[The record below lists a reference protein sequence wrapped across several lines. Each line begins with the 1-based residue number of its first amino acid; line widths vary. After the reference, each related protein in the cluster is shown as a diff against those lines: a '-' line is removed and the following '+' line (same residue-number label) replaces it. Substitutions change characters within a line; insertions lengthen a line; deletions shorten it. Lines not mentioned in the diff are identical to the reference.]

1 MKRRRRLRICTVGD
15 GDLTFSLALC
25 RALGAEQIEHL
36 TATVLPET
44 EDKLVAIYANAA
56 DSLRE
61 LREGPWRDRVDVQ
74 FGVDATNLHVPF
86 GGTGTRASHE
96 NASSLSSSPP
106 YDVFMFN
113 HPHLGTASL
122 AESEKDHADRHHSL
136 LAHYL
141 YSASR
146 CLPEEEGGGVIHL
159 CLCGSQPTTWDVAGA
174 AERNGLEIFHQCET
188 VGPVGEWMSFVIQ
201 TEEPPLVMRPTQSGW
216 PAPRR
221 YRNGKLGSKHFLG
234 RYGYR
239 HRRTMGDAYGGSDAD
254 MAVAGSV
261 NILLRRKRDV
271 VVAEKS
277 LLSIKEGLDRKGYS
291 CKICNRSFET
301 KAQLE
306 SHLQRPALP
315 DAQSI
320 HRDEETGKEFST
332 AYGLKTYEHQKKRE
346 REEGAANSVNSRASD
361 TAAAAATAVTATEE
375 KKPRVG
381 SYDGGQTE
389 SSPIGDVLAKSTV
402 SADFDGKRLR
412 WYCRQATEFSALV
425 KSKKQCEYLVKNG
438 RVCVNGKV
446 AHDSS
451 RIVRSGDQ
459 IAISASIGARCTNME
474 GWNDKATK
482 DCPHPPQKGVNILRT
497 MNAGDVLI
505 AMKPSGM
512 RTAGTFSD
520 ATLEMTI
527 SSLMNN
533 KKRYY
538 SVTKLETGC
547 QGLCYVVS
555 DSHLRGQNN
564 KTDIAYRYSAL
575 VFGHVREEWSSGAFV
590 PVPLNRCRRWKNNG
604 TKNSDRIAGSE
615 GESEEE
621 ECYVPQISTSPTTS
635 EEKELFIRC
644 LGQTTI
650 RKTQM
655 ALSTLSIESKAEDG
669 RLCSTISFVL
679 RKLGH
684 GVVNDRFC
692 KRESAELPRI
702 VRNRL
707 KKKLCIGCYRLKI
720 SGIADNESIVVEAP
734 VPDRLKV
741 DYWDALVNGD
751 GDCNVS
757 E

>member
-1 MKRRRRLRICTVGD
+1 MSANNNMKRRRLRICTVGD

-25 RALGAEQIEHL
+25 RALGDEQIEHL
-36 TATVLPET
+36 TVTVLPET
-44 EDKLVAIYANAA
+44 EDKLVATYANAA

-74 FGVDATNLHVPF
+74 FGIDATNLHVSF
-86 GGTGTRASHE
+86 GGTCASHE
-96 NASSLSSSPP
+96 NAFSSS
-106 YDVFMFN
+106 YNIFMFN
-113 HPHLGTASL
+113 HPHLGTATL
-122 AESEKDHADRHHSL
+122 AESEKDHAERHHSL

-141 YSASR
+141 HSASR
-146 CLPEEEGGGVIHL
+146 CLPEEGGGAIHL
-159 CLCGSQPTTWDVAGA
+159 CLCGSQPTTWDVTGA

-188 VGPVGEWMSFVIQ
+188 VGPVGEWMSLVLQ
-201 TEEPPLVMRPTQSGW
+201 TGEPPLVTRPTQSGW

-239 HRRTMGDAYGGSDAD
+239 HRRTMGDVYGGNDAD
-254 MAVAGSV
+254 MAVDGSV
-261 NILLRRKRDV
+261 NILLRRKEDV
-271 VVAEKS
+271 VAAEKP
-277 LLSIKEGLDRKGYS
+277 LLSIKEGLDRKEYL

-306 SHLQRPALP
+306 SHLQSPALP
-315 DAQSI
+315 DARSI

-332 AYGLKTYEHQKKRE
+332 AYGLKTYERQKRRE
-346 REEGAANSVNSRASD
+346 LEERALHFGIFRAS
-361 TAAAAATAVTATEE
+361 AAAAMTAAEE

-381 SYDGGQTE
+381 SYDKGQTE
-389 SSPIGDVLAKSTV
+389 SSQIGDVLAKSTV
-402 SADFDGKRLR
+402 PAEFDGKRLR
-412 WYCRQATEFSALV
+412 WYCRQITEFSALA
-425 KSKKQCEYLVKNG
+425 KSKKQCENLVKGG
-438 RVCVNGKV
+438 RVCVNGEV
-446 AHDSS
+446 AFDSS
-451 RIVRSGDQ
+451 RIIRSGDQ
-459 IAISASIGARCTNME
+459 IAISADVGARCTNTE
-474 GWNDKATK
+474 GRNSQGIVDFSQ
-482 DCPHPPQKGVNILRT
+482 PQKGVNILRT
-497 MNAGDVLI
+497 MNTGDVLI
-505 AMKPSGM
+505 ALKPSGM
-512 RTAGTFSD
+512 RTCGTFSD

-555 DSHLRGQNN
+555 DSHLRGQN
-564 KTDIAYRYSAL
+564 KTDIVYRYSAL
-575 VFGHVREEWSSGAFV
+575 VFGHVPQEWSSGVFASV
-590 PVPLNRCRRWKNNG
+590 PPSNLCRRWKNNG
-604 TKNSDRIAGSE
+604 TNNCDRITGID
-615 GESEEE
+615 GYSEEE

-644 LGQTTI
+644 LGQTTS
-650 RKTQM
+650 RKSQI

-692 KRESAELPRI
+692 KREGAELPRI
-702 VRNRL
+702 IRNRL
-707 KKKLCIGCYRLKI
+707 KKKLFIGCYRLKL
-720 SGIADNESIVVEAP
+720 SGVADNESIVEAP

-741 DYWDALVNGD
+741 DYWDALLSGD
-751 GDCNVS
+751 SDCNES
-757 E
+757 K

>member
-1 MKRRRRLRICTVGD
+1 MNNSKSMKRRRLRICTVGD

-25 RALGAEQIEHL
+25 RALGDEQIEHL

-44 EDKLVAIYANAA
+44 EEELVATYANAA
-56 DSLRE
+56 DSLRD

-86 GGTGTRASHE
+86 GGTCAGHP
-96 NASSLSSSPP
+96 NASTSSS
-106 YDVFMFN
+106 YDLFMFN

-122 AESEKDHADRHHSL
+122 ADSEKDHADRHHSL

-141 YSASR
+141 HSASR
-146 CLPEEEGGGVIHL
+146 CLPKEGGGAIHL

-188 VGPVGEWMSFVIQ
+188 VGPVAEWMALVTQ
-201 TEEPPLVMRPTQSGW
+201 MEELPFVMRPTQSGW

-239 HRRTMGDAYGGSDAD
+239 HRRTMGDAYGGNDAD
-254 MAVAGSV
+254 MAVDGSV

-271 VVAEKS
+271 VAAEKS
-277 LLSIKEGLDRKGYS
+277 LLPIKEGFDRKEYL

-306 SHLQRPALP
+306 SHLQSPALP
-315 DAQSI
+315 DARSV
-320 HRDEETGKEFST
+320 HRDGETGKEFST
-332 AYGLKTYEHQKKRE
+332 AYGFQTYERQKRRE
-346 REEGAANSVNSRASD
+346 REKGV
-361 TAAAAATAVTATEE
+361 VE

-381 SYDGGQTE
+381 SRDEGQTE

-402 SADFDGKRLR
+402 SAQFDGRRLR
-412 WYCRQATEFSALV
+412 WYCRQATELSALA
-425 KSKKQCEYLVKNG
+425 KSKKQCENLIKVG
-438 RVCVNGKV
+438 RVCVNEEI
-446 AHDSS
+446 ACDSS

-459 IAISASIGARCTNME
+459 IAIHADVGACCSNKE
-474 GWNDKATK
+474 GWNGRATV
-482 DCPHPPQKGVNILRT
+482 DCSHPRNGVNILRT
-497 MNAGDVLI
+497 INAGDVLI
-505 AMKPSGM
+505 VMKPSGM
-512 RTAGTFSD
+512 RTSGTFSD

-538 SVTKLETGC
+538 SITKLETGC
-547 QGLCYVVS
+547 QGLCYIAS
-555 DSHLRGQNN
+555 DSHLRGHTE
-564 KTDIAYRYSAL
+564 TDIVYRYSAL
-575 VFGHVREEWSSGAFV
+575 VFGHVPEQWSSGVFV
-590 PVPLNRCRRWKNNG
+590 SLPSNLCRRWKNNG
-604 TKNSDRIAGSE
+604 TNDRIAGSE
-615 GESEEE
+615 GDSEEE
-621 ECYVPQISTSPTTS
+621 ECYVPQTSTSPTTN
-635 EEKELFIRC
+635 EGKELFIRC
-644 LGQTTI
+644 LGQTTSS
-650 RKTQM
+650 KTQM

-669 RLCSTISFVL
+669 RLCNAISFVL

-692 KRESAELPRI
+692 KREGAELPRI

-707 KKKLCIGCYRLKI
+707 KKKLFIGCYRLKI
-720 SGIADNESIVVEAP
+720 YGVPDSESIVEAP

-741 DYWDALVNGD
+741 DYWDALLGED
-751 GDCNVS
+751 GDCKVS
-757 E
+757 K